1 LFRDN
6 SLIPTE
12 AVRLASL
19 ALLAETP
26 RRYGDL
32 AAEVRHFTSCITGPS
47 LELMGTPL
55 ELLRL
60 EGLVASRSGTGMA
73 DNAVLEI
80 TEAGR
85 VALGALL
92 RAQLRAPSGDMNRLA
107 LLLKLRFLHL
117 LPCEEQ
123 GAQIAHIADSLEAEI
138 ARLQDLR
145 RGQEAA
151 PPEFRA
157 WLDQDI
163 AALEARL
170 DGLNKGAARP

>member
-1 LFRDN
+1 MFRDN

-19 ALLAETP
+19 ALLAEKP

-32 AAEVRHFTSCITGPS
+32 AAEVRHFTSCVTGPS

-60 EGLVASRSGTGMA
+60 EGLVAAPAGTSMA
-73 DNAVLEI
+73 ENAELAI

-85 VALGALL
+85 AALASLL
-92 RAQLRAPSGDMNRLA
+92 RAQLRAPLGDLNRLA

-117 LPCEEQ
+117 LPEGERVVQ
-123 GAQIAHIADSLEAEI
+123 VAHIAESLEAEI

-145 RGQEAA
+145 RGQDGAPEA
-151 PPEFRA
+151 FRA

-163 AALEARL
+163 AALETRL
-170 DGLNKGAARP
+170 WGLNRGAAHP